1 LIKLFELISLL
12 VFNCVTPNDESR
24 WITDKEQQMSIALN
38 LPKNYTLAEYFALEE
53 QLESR
58 NEYYQGEVFDMVG
71 ASINHNRITSNLHG
85 LLYLALKQNNT
96 LELFANDM
104 KVYIVETDSI
114 TYPDIVVIQTPPV
127 FHEEREDTI
136 TNPLLIIEVLSK
148 STADYDK
155 GKKFDAY
162 RTLPSFQEYLLVDQY
177 SPRLTHFVKQQE
189 KHWLMQEIGTE
200 NGQCSLRTLNITLQ
214 LNDIYQRVS
223 F

>member
-1 LIKLFELISLL
+1 
-12 VFNCVTPNDESR
+12 
-24 WITDKEQQMSIALN
+24 MSVALN
-38 LPKNYTLAEYFALEE
+38 LPKHYTLAEYFALEE

-85 LLYLALKQNNT
+85 LLYLALQQSNT
-96 LELFANDM
+96 FELFVNDM
-104 KVYIVETDSI
+104 KVYMLETDSI
-114 TYPDIVVIQTPPV
+114 TYPDIVVIQTPTI

-148 STADYDK
+148 STEDYDK

-177 SPRLTHFVKQQE
+177 APRLTHFVKQQA
-189 KHWLMQEIGTE
+189 KHWLMQEIDAKNE
-200 NGQCSLRTLNITLQ
+200 QFSLQTLNVTLQ
-214 LNDIYQRVS
+214 LNDIYQRVN

>member
-1 LIKLFELISLL
+1 
-12 VFNCVTPNDESR
+12 
-24 WITDKEQQMSIALN
+24 MSIALN

-104 KVYIVETDSI
+104 KVYMVETDSI

-127 FHEEREDTI
+127 FHEEREDTM